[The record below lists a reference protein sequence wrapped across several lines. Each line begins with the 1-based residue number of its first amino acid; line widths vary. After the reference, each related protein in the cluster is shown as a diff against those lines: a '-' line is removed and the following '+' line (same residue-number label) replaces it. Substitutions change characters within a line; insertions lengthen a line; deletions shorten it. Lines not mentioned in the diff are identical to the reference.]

1 MTLLHSGR
9 QNQQPRMTELELI
22 KGVIA
27 RDREAISCLVETYQK
42 RVIKTAYY
50 FLGNMEDAE
59 DVAQDVFIEILNSI
73 GNFRQSSALSTWIY
87 RITVNRSLNVVK
99 KNKQRQYFIRIES
112 MFGIAKQGKSIL
124 VHESAPDI
132 NSLAENET
140 RKILKE
146 IVSGLPVN
154 QRTVFIL
161 SKYEEM
167 SYKEISEVTEL
178 SVSSVESLLHR
189 AKLNLQKRLVSHFSE
204 YSKK

>member
-1 MTLLHSGR
+1 
-9 QNQQPRMTELELI
+9 
-22 KGVIA
+22 
-27 RDREAISCLVETYQK
+27 
-42 RVIKTAYY
+42 
-50 FLGNMEDAE
+50 MEDAE

>member
-1 MTLLHSGR
+1 
-9 QNQQPRMTELELI
+9 
-22 KGVIA
+22 
-27 RDREAISCLVETYQK
+27 
-42 RVIKTAYY
+42 
-50 FLGNMEDAE
+50 
-59 DVAQDVFIEILNSI
+59 
-73 GNFRQSSALSTWIY
+73 
-87 RITVNRSLNVVK
+87 
-99 KNKQRQYFIRIES
+99 

>member
-99 KNKQRQYFIRIES
+99 KKQTKTIFY
-112 MFGIAKQGKSIL
+112 
-124 VHESAPDI
+124 
-132 NSLAENET
+132 
-140 RKILKE
+140 
-146 IVSGLPVN
+146 
-154 QRTVFIL
+154 
-161 SKYEEM
+161 
-167 SYKEISEVTEL
+167 
-178 SVSSVESLLHR
+178 
-189 AKLNLQKRLVSHFSE
+189 
-204 YSKK
+204 